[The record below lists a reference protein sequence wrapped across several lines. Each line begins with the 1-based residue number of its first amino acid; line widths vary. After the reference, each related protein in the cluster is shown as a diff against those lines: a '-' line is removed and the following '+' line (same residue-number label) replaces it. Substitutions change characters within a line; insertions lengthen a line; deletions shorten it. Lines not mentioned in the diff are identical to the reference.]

1 MKTRKVV
8 VDPRR
13 PTDSKTGQVVT
24 PKEYLEQRQSPDP
37 SRDK

>member
-8 VDPRR
+8 VDFRRR
-13 PTDSKTGQVVT
+13 PVDSKTGQVVT
-24 PKEYLEQRQSPDP
+24 PKEYVEQRHPDQ